1 MFNRS
6 LLHLQE
12 GHVSW
17 AVPPAQIKLHGTK
30 GFSARLMA
38 KWKQCV
44 SSEGG
49 MLVME
54 TQLIDIRWL

>member
-6 LLHLQE
+6 LLHFQE

-17 AVPPAQIKLHGTK
+17 AVPPAGIKLHSTK
-30 GFSARLMA
+30 GFSVRLMA
-38 KWKQCV
+38 KWEQRV
-44 SSEGG
+44 GGEGG

-54 TQLIDIRWL
+54 TQLIDTQWP